1 MAVSIASREGYELRQ
16 VVLAVESQGDQSVSN
31 HRENEGDV
39 PQMKG
44 GLRQNRFASQQRFGD
59 PSGDTHS
66 PFVVSIV
73 PISKGDEEPGIRN
86 ALHERENPLRLES
99 SFGPRTAPA
108 KRMKA

>member
-1 MAVSIASREGYELRQ
+1 M
-16 VVLAVESQGDQSVSN
+16 VLAVESKGDQFVSN
-31 HRENEGDV
+31 HRENKEDV

-59 PSGDTHS
+59 PSGDAHS
-66 PFVVSIV
+66 PVVVLII

-86 ALHERENPLRLES
+86 ALHERENPLRLER
-99 SFGPRTAPA
+99 SFGPRTVPA